1 MQTAVRGYQE
11 RDLPDMIRIWNS
23 VVEAGSAFPQAE
35 DLTAVS
41 GAEFFAEQSYC
52 AVAEDPDGCI
62 LGLYILHPNNV
73 GRCGHICNASYAVD
87 PSVRGLHIGRQLV
100 SDCLVQAKKHGFRI
114 LQFNA
119 VVATN
124 RTALALYDKLGFV
137 RIGTIPGGYRLA
149 DGSFVDIHICYH
161 AAPDAAKP
169 RAGGQ
174 K

>member
-1 MQTAVRGYQE
+1 MEIRLRPYTE
-11 RDLPDMIRIWNS
+11 SDLLAIRRIWNE
-23 VVEAGSAFPQAE
+23 VVAAGNAFPGEKELSLQECRDFFAAQTR
-35 DLTAVS
+35 TAV
-41 GAEFFAEQSYC
+41 GEIGGRVEG
-52 AVAEDPDGCI
+52 V
-62 LGLYILHPNNV
+62 YILHPNNI
-73 GRCGHICNASYAVD
+73 GRAAHIANASYAV
-87 PSVRGLHIGRQLV
+87 SAAARGKGLGEALVRDSLEQLRP
-100 SDCLVQAKKHGFRI
+100 CGFAG